1 MADLLLVRLFVARRE
16 RTVQYIKKWVAFQI
30 VKLETLQDS
39 THIPAHKIPFVQ
51 CWVGNNVGQVCL
63 ILITF

>member
-1 MADLLLVRLFVARRE
+1 MSDLLLVRLFVARRE

-39 THIPAHKIPFVQ
+39 THIPAHKSHLF
-51 CWVGNNVGQVCL
+51 NVG
-63 ILITF
+63 